1 MPLSKTLAALI
12 VLSNLL
18 VLTSQACSFLL
29 LFMLC
34 TKGVDPLG
42 VCIHTPGCKDYHAVL
57 LKLCYALRMFE
68 RLPPGTNLE
77 DEDVISKDIL
87 DVDGRTYYQYESY
100 APYGT
105 NGTHQVARATTKVR
119 CLCCCSARLMQPV
132 FQHLFDIDIKVDEL

>member
-1 MPLSKTLAALI
+1 
-12 VLSNLL
+12 
-18 VLTSQACSFLL
+18 
-29 LFMLC
+29 
-34 TKGVDPLG
+34 
-42 VCIHTPGCKDYHAVL
+42 
-57 LKLCYALRMFE
+57 MFE

-119 CLCCCSARLMQPV
+119 CLCSACLMLPV
-132 FQHLFDIDIKVDEL
+132 FQHLLDVDIKIDQL